1 MISEFIYDV
10 CTVCGRDFTVL
21 KRRLVKFVLSRMV
34 APVLYLVAFGW
45 GLGRSIDANGGY
57 MDYLVP
63 GLIALNSMNVSF
75 SGVIPVHAERV
86 YHKSLEEYI
95 LSPIKPSAFVMGKIM
110 GGALRGLI
118 SCAILFLLAVIFG
131 ANISLTPLAI
141 LVAIA
146 NSLLFAAFGFFAA
159 MKIDTYEEM
168 GQVNTY
174 ILLPMSFLCGT
185 FFSINMLPAGVSTV
199 ILFLPLTETCVLLRA
214 AMTGGEIMLLP
225 CVILALYLIMAFYLA
240 RKSFIDLTK

>member
-45 GLGRSIDANGGY
+45 GLGRSIDVNGGY

-118 SCAILFLLAVIFG
+118 SCAILFACRNFRREYIF
-131 ANISLTPLAI
+131 
-141 LVAIA
+141 
-146 NSLLFAAFGFFAA
+146 NSSCDSCCDCKFSALCRLWFFCRH
-159 MKIDTYEEM
+159 E
-168 GQVNTY
+168 NRH
-174 ILLPMSFLCGT
+174 L
-185 FFSINMLPAGVSTV
+185 
-199 ILFLPLTETCVLLRA
+199 
-214 AMTGGEIMLLP
+214 
-225 CVILALYLIMAFYLA
+225 
-240 RKSFIDLTK
+240 